1 MIAGPIWSRPNSQK
15 KATFFV
21 RICYNNKLCEQHET
35 EGSFMKKALILIG
48 MLMLFAVGSIWAE
61 DPEDKSQKTDAPAA
75 IDTTQVT
82 WVKYDEGLKMAKET
96 GKHILINF
104 TTTWCGYC
112 KKMKKETFSDI
123 NVIKFLN
130 ENFICAVVDGDS
142 KNELDVDGYKITE
155 SNLAKAEY
163 RVTGYPTFW
172 FLKSSGERIGPAPGY
187 KPTDQFMEILYY
199 VKNDIYADMTF
210 DDYIKK
216 GGRKNH
222 SKQ

>member
-1 MIAGPIWSRPNSQK
+1 MTRAFILLGFMAMFTVSSVMAEDLKDKSK
-15 KATFFV
+15 KA
-21 RICYNNKLCEQHET
+21 ET
-35 EGSFMKKALILIG
+35 
-48 MLMLFAVGSIWAE
+48 
-61 DPEDKSQKTDAPAA
+61 PPP

-82 WVKYDEGLKMAKET
+82 WVKYDEGLKLARET
-96 GKHILINF
+96 NKHILINF
-104 TTTWCGYC
+104 TTAWCGYC
-112 KKMKKETFSDI
+112 KKMKKETFSDTT
-123 NVIKFLN
+123 VIKFLN

-142 KNELDVDGYKITE
+142 KHELDIDGYKITE

-172 FLKSSGERIGPAPGY
+172 FLKSNGERIGPAPGY

-199 VKNDIYADMTF
+199 VKNDLYASMTF

-222 SKQ
+222 TKQ